1 MKAKKLFALLL
12 VLAMVLSLAACGNSA
27 PAAPAAGS
35 NAGEGTAE
43 SAAADPNAV
52 GNDPYADPYADPYK
66 NGGQGNDPYN
76 DPYKNQGN
84 DPYSDPYKTG
94 DQAAQAPAPAA
105 PAAEEYMPEAGENYT
120 VTKTADGWIQ
130 IENKDGETL
139 GLSPTSGVKIVEA
152 DGYAFKD
159 LNQNGKLDVYEDW
172 RETPENRA
180 NDLVAQMQGPEMAA
194 ILAHGGWGDFTTD
207 PLTTDDG
214 SYTYLMAGGRGGVTR
229 NIGRGGGV
237 HAKWTNAIQSVAE
250 SCYYGIPAMISMEV
264 ALSLD
269 LILFSKSYSPK
280 SSSDR

>member
-52 GNDPYADPYADPYK
+52 GNDPYADPYAD
-66 NGGQGNDPYN
+66 
-76 DPYKNQGN
+76 

-94 DQAAQAPAPAA
+94 DQATQAPAPAA
-105 PAAEEYMPEAGENYT
+105 PSAEEYMPEAGENYT

-214 SYTYLMAGGRGGVTR
+214 SYTWPRA
-229 NIGRGGGV
+229 
-237 HAKWTNAIQSVAE
+237 AITAF
-250 SCYYGIPAMISMEV
+250 P
-264 ALSLD
+264 
-269 LILFSKSYSPK
+269 P
-280 SSSDR
+280 

>member
-94 DQAAQAPAPAA
+94 DQATQAPAPAA
-105 PAAEEYMPEAGENYT
+105 PSAEEYMPEAGENYT

-130 IENKDGETL
+130 IENKPHFRREDRGSGRLRLQGSEPERQTGRL
-139 GLSPTSGVKIVEA
+139 RGLE
-152 DGYAFKD
+152 
-159 LNQNGKLDVYEDW
+159 
-172 RETPENRA
+172 R
-180 NDLVAQMQGPEMAA
+180 
-194 ILAHGGWGDFTTD
+194 D
-207 PLTTDDG
+207 P
-214 SYTYLMAGGRGGVTR
+214 
-229 NIGRGGGV
+229 
-237 HAKWTNAIQSVAE
+237 
-250 SCYYGIPAMISMEV
+250 
-264 ALSLD
+264 
-269 LILFSKSYSPK
+269 
-280 SSSDR
+280 